1 MHAEPRRSPLVSF
14 RVTRIPKRHSEEHVQ
29 RILAAHFPGALVCL
43 EKPKKKVSFVEG
55 RIAIPYN
62 TVTENDCLQKARHT
76 DNGHPIFPS
85 PLPKLFLHPV
95 KFENELEPKSDKV
108 RIKELERR
116 IANLESALQSLNFE
130 EQLAPILAPLQ
141 HQLKVLAS
149 LVQNPA
155 PSPPRKRNKHDQ
167 NPVMF
172 S

>member
-1 MHAEPRRSPLVSF
+1 MWRNWDVVNVRSLVY
-14 RVTRIPKRHSEEHVQ
+14 TIQNPKITSP
-29 RILAAHFPGALVCL
+29 ILTMV
-43 EKPKKKVSFVEG
+43 
-55 RIAIPYN
+55 
-62 TVTENDCLQKARHT
+62 
-76 DNGHPIFPS
+76 
-85 PLPKLFLHPV
+85 V
-95 KFENELEPKSDKV
+95 KFNPHQIAAKTTEVDDKEKNFLEEEIRTPTRTRYTSNHILKVKRSLKKSIFWMKKLHFWISTPMWRV
-108 RIKELERR
+108 AKK
-116 IANLESALQSLNFE
+116 NPLNFE